1 MRNRIFRLAVSAAVS
16 FVIPAAALSAQA
28 VKLPQS
34 LASAPAYEVPDR
46 LLAHRADL
54 ALTAAQATGLTALS
68 ADLHNQERL
77 RSASSKPWVVTARG
91 WSPQEALDRAL
102 ATLTPRQRSEA
113 VRLLTSADEPAS

>member
-16 FVIPAAALSAQA
+16 FAIPAAALSAQA

-54 ALTAAQATGLTALS
+54 ILTAAQAAELAGLS
-68 ADLHNQERL
+68 ADLHSQERL
-77 RSASSKPWVVTARG
+77 RSVSSKPWVVTARG
-91 WSPQEALDRAL
+91 WLPQQAFDRAL
-102 ATLTPRQRSEA
+102 AALTPGQRSLA
-113 VRLLTSADEPAS
+113 VRLLASADEPAP

>member
-1 MRNRIFRLAVSAAVS
+1 MRTRIFRLAVSAAVS
-16 FVIPAAALSAQA
+16 FAIPAAALSAQA

-54 ALTAAQATGLTALS
+54 VLTKAQAAELAALS
-68 ADLHNQERL
+68 ADLHRQERL

-91 WSPQEALDRAL
+91 WSPQEAFDRAL
-102 ATLTPRQRSEA
+102 AALTPGQRSLA
-113 VRLLTSADEPAS
+113 VRLLASADEPAS